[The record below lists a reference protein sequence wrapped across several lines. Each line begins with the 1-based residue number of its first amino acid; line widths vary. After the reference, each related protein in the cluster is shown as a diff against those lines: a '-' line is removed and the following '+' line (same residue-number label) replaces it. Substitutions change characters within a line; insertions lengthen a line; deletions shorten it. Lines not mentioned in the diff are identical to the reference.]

1 MFSIELEGWRQFIA
15 TLTNVPVESRTAK
28 FMAGVATTLKNDA
41 RMNAPVKSGLLRVS
55 IQDSHGADASGG
67 FAEVGIANGLF
78 YAPYMEY
85 GTGLVHDHPNW
96 PRERHMPFVK
106 RDPENGP
113 VPALVAYADWKWGS
127 GYAGGLGLA
136 RAIAKR
142 GGIKPKRFLR
152 NALANRREMII
163 EGWRELL
170 HSLSRSLTGGTT
182 E

>member
-15 TLTNVPVESRTAK
+15 TLDNLPVESRTAK

-55 IQDSHGADASGG
+55 IQDSHGADANGG

-106 RDPENGP
+106 RDPRMDP
-113 VPALVAYADWKWGS
+113 CRRWWHTLTGS
-127 GYAGGLGLA
+127 GAAATLVVSAL
-136 RAIAKR
+136 R
-142 GGIKPKRFLR
+142 GPSPS
-152 NALANRREMII
+152 AAAS
-163 EGWRELL
+163 
-170 HSLSRSLTGGTT
+170 SLSGSCATLCLTV
-182 E
+182 ER